1 MLKKLTAFAL
11 ALCLWSCG
19 DEAEVEELKQYVK
32 AVQKLNHF
40 NDKIEANIH
49 TLNDPTIEKTE
60 VDISAARSL
69 LDDYAAAAGMLA
81 EPDDG
86 YLRSTHELFL
96 RSFVDAARVATDR
109 TGDLKRQAH
118 SVKIGFSNL
127 RNAIRGRVLPTLELL
142 LSRKNL
148 DTEEYRLKWPS
159 KEK

>member
-1 MLKKLTAFAL
+1 MLKTFTAL
-11 ALCLWSCG
+11 ALAIGLLSCG

-32 AVQKLNHF
+32 AVQKLRHYNVQVE
-40 NDKIEANIH
+40 NYIYQ
-49 TLNDPTIEKTE
+49 LNDPTIEKTE
-60 VDISAARSL
+60 EDIGAARKL
-69 LDDYAAAAGMLA
+69 LDDYAAAAGTLA

-127 RNAIRGRVLPTLELL
+127 RSAIRGRVLPTLELL
-142 LSRKNL
+142 LSRKDL
-148 DTEEYRLKWPS
+148 DTEEYALKWPE
-159 KEK
+159 KE